1 MEVNPI
7 KTAIVHPG
15 DSLFA
20 FLQAALPPLTEGSI
34 IAVTSKIISTC
45 ENRIIAKSTIAAD
58 MLVQQEADAYLP
70 ITSSSGKQL
79 TIKQQRIVPSAGID
93 ESNVR
98 DAYILYPQD
107 SQQSAEHIWHFL
119 RDLYQLAQLG
129 VIITDSTISPLRSGT
144 TGVCIGWCGF
154 APLYDYIG
162 STDIFDQTLRMSK
175 INLLDALATA
185 AVFVMGEGAEQTPL
199 AVIRN
204 APKITFQTSVP
215 SATEKQ
221 SISIDADQDLFA
233 PLLQNGL
240 WVRKK

>member
-1 MEVNPI
+1 MEVNAI

-34 IAVTSKIISTC
+34 VALTSKMISTC
-45 ENRIIAKSTIAAD
+45 ENRIIAKSTIAAHA
-58 MLVQQEADAYLP
+58 LVQQEADAYLP
-70 ITSSSGKQL
+70 PASSGKQL

-98 DAYILYPQD
+98 DAYILYPEN
-107 SQQSAEHIWHFL
+107 SQESAEKIWHFL
-119 RDLYQLAQLG
+119 RDTYQLTQLG
-129 VIITDSTISPLRSGT
+129 VIITDSTITPLRSGT

-154 APLYDYIG
+154 APLYDYVG
-162 STDIFDQTLRMSK
+162 SKDIFQQTLRMSK

-199 AVIRN
+199 AIIRH
-204 APKITFQTSVP
+204 APKVTFQTSVP
-215 SATEKQ
+215 SAAEKK
-221 SISIDADQDLFA
+221 SISIDVDQDLFA
-233 PLLQNGL
+233 PLLQQAA
-240 WVRKK
+240 WVWKK